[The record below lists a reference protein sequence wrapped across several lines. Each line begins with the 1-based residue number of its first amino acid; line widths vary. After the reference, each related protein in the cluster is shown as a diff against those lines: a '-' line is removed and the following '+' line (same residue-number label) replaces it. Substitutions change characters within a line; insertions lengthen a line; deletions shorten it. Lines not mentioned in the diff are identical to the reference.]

1 MHYFNDFLAFIQPI
15 KVIAAKSF
23 KAKLGDGWLRIRVPS
38 QTCKKHVDNH
48 FFIIIN
54 EQWIGNFLQYNKYD
68 VFCLLKKRHIRLFRN
83 LVIDCL
89 YVKLSFSEKKN
100 WIIALF

>member
-54 EQWIGNFLQYNKYD
+54 EQ
-68 VFCLLKKRHIRLFRN
+68 
-83 LVIDCL
+83 
-89 YVKLSFSEKKN
+89 
-100 WIIALF
+100 